1 MFILAFEH
9 FKTFNFYVAS
19 VGEQRL
25 KYLLDLT
32 TFFAE
37 KLPDDG
43 TLMPKYVG
51 VGIWYEVCFVICFIV
66 F

>member
-1 MFILAFEH
+1 MDVYLLMFILEFEH

-32 TFFAE
+32 TLGAE
-37 KLPDDG
+37 KLPGDG
-43 TLMPKYVG
+43 TLTPKHVG
-51 VGIWYEVCFVICFIV
+51 VGI
-66 F
+66 